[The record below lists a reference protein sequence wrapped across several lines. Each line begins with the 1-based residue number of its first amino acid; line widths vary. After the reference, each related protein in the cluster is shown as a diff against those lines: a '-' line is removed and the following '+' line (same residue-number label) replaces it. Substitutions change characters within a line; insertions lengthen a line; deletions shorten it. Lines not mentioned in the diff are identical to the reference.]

1 MLSEIILIT
10 EYEQSLQNFLTIN
23 RNHCY
28 CYCYAS
34 KDIKKK
40 NINVKY
46 MTNNLKRRTS
56 SIGFMVQRFNH
67 VLILIFTMIILTI

>member
-40 NINVKY
+40 TILMWNTWPIIWNEELHPLALWFKD
-46 MTNNLKRRTS
+46 
-56 SIGFMVQRFNH
+56 
-67 VLILIFTMIILTI
+67 LIMFSY